1 MPIRATGTAMGTVIT
16 VPIMAAIGVT
26 TDVLLAGSIDGWTAG
41 MKECCSTRALGGSDR
56 LGFARLLSRI
66 TVRRFAR

>member
-16 VPIMAAIGVT
+16 VPIMAAIAVT
-26 TDVLLAGSIDGWTAG
+26 TDVLLAGFDGWTAG
-41 MKECCSTRALGGSDR
+41 IKQCCSTRALGGSDR